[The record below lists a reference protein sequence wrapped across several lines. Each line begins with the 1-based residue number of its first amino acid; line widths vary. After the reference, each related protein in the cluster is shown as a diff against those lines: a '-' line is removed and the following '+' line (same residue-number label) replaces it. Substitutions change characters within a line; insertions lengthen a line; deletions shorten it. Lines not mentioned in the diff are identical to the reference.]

1 MPVPPNFWDP
11 RATAENAGAT
21 PEAIQFLATDDF
33 PPFAFRDSTG
43 RLTGFNIDLA
53 RAICEEL
60 AIACSLRVK
69 SFDALIPAL
78 VREEGDAIIAGL
90 QPTSANLKTLRF
102 SDDYLGLPARF
113 VTGRNTDIDAT
124 PEGLDGMSVSVVA
137 GTMHEAFLKRFFPRT
152 DPVPFATTEEARE
165 AVRRGTVAAH
175 FGDALSLSFW
185 LNGELSGDCCAFAG
199 GPWLEPGYF
208 DRGLSIAFRADDELR
223 QQAVDH
229 ALRRLQQKGTY
240 SELYLRYFP
249 ISYY

>member
-11 RATAENAGAT
+11 RATAENAGVT

-53 RAICEEL
+53 RAVCEEL
-60 AIACSLRVK
+60 KIACSLRVK

-78 VREEGDAIIAGL
+78 MREEGDAIIAGL
-90 QPTSANLKTLRF
+90 RPTEANLKTLRF

-113 VTGRNTDIDAT
+113 VAGRGARIDAT
-124 PEGLDGMSVSVVA
+124 PEGLDGQAISVVG
-137 GTMHEAFLKRFFPRT
+137 GTLHEAFLKRFFPRSQL
-152 DPVPFATTEEARE
+152 VVFETTEEARD
-165 AVRRGTVAAH
+165 AVRTGAVTAH

-185 LNGELSGDCCAFAG
+185 LNGELSADCCAFAG

-208 DRGLSIAFRADDELR
+208 DRGLAVAFRADDELR
-223 QQAVDH
+223 QQALDY